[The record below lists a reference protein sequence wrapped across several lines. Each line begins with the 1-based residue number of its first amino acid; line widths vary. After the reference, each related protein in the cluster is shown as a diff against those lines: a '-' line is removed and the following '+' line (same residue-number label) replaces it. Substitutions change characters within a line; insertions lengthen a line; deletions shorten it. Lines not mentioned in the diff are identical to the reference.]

1 MDPSKC
7 EIDVDQ
13 IKNWHSTSENK
24 PGLLECSKDVAK
36 MVADKLCNQKE
47 DLTQHSLKKIKED
60 FKDGSF
66 QNDTFD
72 GGNMRLTDEDGNILQ
87 SKQV

>member
-1 MDPSKC
+1 
-7 EIDVDQ
+7 
-13 IKNWHSTSENK
+13 
-24 PGLLECSKDVAK
+24 

-47 DLTQHSLKKIKED
+47 DLKGDSLKKVKED

-72 GGNMRLTDEDGNILQ
+72 AFDGGNVRLTDEDGNILQ